1 MSVGLRAFYHR
12 LLLRDGKMT
21 TENRLVKLN
30 ELLSAYTNY
39 FDIQRDVTAQGV
51 TFAALAQ
58 YHSRS
63 GKYILVKSAKIW
75 SIEMNEYI
83 YFALADHLDVNGLE
97 TLYKAARDDGL
108 ARIHPHSEHM
118 RSCVSLA
125 IIADSIDQEAQKAL
139 CKIKFR
145 KSFWLALHGWME
157 FRIAAIDLS
166 TGQIFSNPAG
176 KDVRETLERNLQP
189 K

>member
-1 MSVGLRAFYHR
+1 
-12 LLLRDGKMT
+12 MT
-21 TENRLVKLN
+21 TEEKQSKLDT
-30 ELLSAYTNY
+30 LLGAYTNC
-39 FDIQRDVTAQGV
+39 FDIQRDVVAGDVNFT
-51 TFAALAQ
+51 ALAQ

-83 YFALADHLDVNGLE
+83 YFALVDHLDANRLNS
-97 TLYKAARDDGL
+97 LYKAARDGGL
-108 ARIHPHSEHM
+108 ALIKPHGEHM
-118 RSCVSLA
+118 CSYVSLV
-125 IIADSIDQEAQKAL
+125 ILADSIDADAAKTL
-139 CKIKFR
+139 HKIRFR

-166 TGQIFSNPAG
+166 AGQVFANPAG
-176 KDVRETLERNLQP
+176 KDVRVTLERNLQP